1 MNRKGPH
8 LWLWCCAAVLMPLAG
23 VQAQGSPTVVET
35 TPRAAELEREVRFD
49 IPAQSLA
56 TAMIAFAE
64 QSGIQVVTA
73 GEAVE
78 PLQTP
83 GVHGIRSIRDALGEL
98 LYGTGMVF
106 VPVGSATIAL
116 TTPDAA
122 ETVGESL
129 AVDGKGAAVAMGS
142 LYDPDVD
149 VTPEPGGTA
158 SIEVARRAGVEEII
172 VTGQKREERL
182 QDVPIAISAFTM
194 EDLTKSQIAG
204 GPDLITQVPNMTFTK
219 TNFSGYSIQIRGIG
233 TQAISATTDPAVAVA
248 FNNTPFIRNRFFEQE
263 FYDLDRVEVL
273 RGPQGTL
280 YGRNAT
286 AGVVNL
292 IAAKPKFHT
301 ESRLSVDMGN
311 YNSHRIEQMIN
322 LPLVEDT
329 VALRFAGA
337 WTKRDGYADNAIT
350 DSPIDGRDL
359 WSTRTSLRFKPND
372 FVEANLIWEHF
383 EEDDDRLR
391 SGKQLCDKDVVTRVA
406 GYDVG
411 YFDHLT
417 NAGQA
422 FMLYSGV
429 QATLSQG
436 CKRGSLYSAASLQT
450 PNGLML
456 PYYVP
461 LAGIGLPIALDD
473 PYLST
478 TQQQSLRTI
487 ESTIDPEYRAKAD
500 VGLLQISLA
509 LTDALTLSSETAYSD
524 DLVYSLQDFNR
535 FNTAPGA
542 WKNAAET
549 TDYRQGVLLEGESGG
564 IFCDP
569 QLGCSDRLVAVDIS
583 TAESRQFSQE
593 LRLASAFD
601 GPFNFSL
608 GANYLRYTTEDKY
621 YVFFNSISLIA
632 ALGTGTSGMTRL
644 PYVGGQTDN
653 GVCLPNGYAPGDP
666 SDVYG
671 VTQCVYMDPNP
682 IGSVNDKGHNYFL
695 SRNPYTL
702 HSHALFGEAYYQLTP
717 NLKLTMGARW
727 SVDEKDAPR
736 IPTWTLAS
744 LTVGYP
750 TAEVISQKWREPTG
764 RLVLD
769 WKPDLAFTDETLV
782 YGSFG
787 RGYKAGGAN
796 PPGFVYTYYADAIQ
810 AQGLGAQSATRP
822 RTFKPEFV
830 NAWEIGSK
838 NTLFDGRLTAN
849 LAAFYY
855 NYHDYQISEIVDR
868 SAFNRNFDAEIWGVE
883 LETDWYALEQLRL
896 GFKGGYQRTRIGDGE
911 QAVDLMD
918 RTAGNEDWVV
928 VRPFPTYAS
937 SCVLP
942 AWLFGGIKLADPE
955 TQARIPG
962 PTGLGSV
969 GGGGPGGC
977 EIAYLN
983 GNDPVTNLP
992 YMPNPTQQAGSG
1004 TLQFHP
1010 NYPGW
1015 DPATAPNNGEGFDKD
1030 LSGNELPNAPNYTLT
1045 LTGDYIQPL
1054 GNAWM
1059 MTLHAD
1065 VHWQSKSWWR
1075 IFNDHEFSRLDD
1087 YYTTNLAAI
1096 FLHEASGW
1104 NVMAYI
1110 KNVFDETAISGAF
1123 LNSDDTGLTTNIFLT
1138 EPRLFGL
1145 RVTKTWDGG
1154 ATLGSFGRRFGA
1166 DHVWPLTLEVG
1177 GQVQRVDGDNTAA
1190 LPTFYDAFSGALD
1203 IAERGQ
1209 RADLGWG
1216 QTREITL
1223 GWRPNAGPWQLSVGY
1238 RQGSLRDTVSGQA
1251 SWDTEPFCPL
1261 VGGPFEAQCTSA
1273 NPAPIWADLQSYSRT
1288 NRVAAEMRASEAYR
1302 LFDLA
1307 IRRDLNLDAF
1317 SRSSVA
1323 LVLQRARLNAR
1334 TLAMLEGVPDWV
1346 IPENADVFFAGERP
1360 VSHTVYQADFEAH
1373 RSFDGTGPLLTW
1385 SAASPLFGNLQSGV
1399 VELDW
1404 SLSGGALFGR
1414 QSTRIADSQESEWYY
1429 AWSALQ
1435 ASGFQDP
1442 PQTPTTTTE
1451 RTVPGA
1457 RRSTSTTVPMVGAT
1471 LGLSYRVN
1479 SLNLSAGYRW
1489 ERYIDAIDGGVEDRR
1504 TYDRTIQGP
1513 TLKLGIGFGG

>member
-1 MNRKGPH
+1 MNRKGPN

-383 EEDDDRLR
+383 EEGDDRLR

-411 YFDHLT
+411 YFDRLA
-417 NAGQA
+417 NAGQPNA
-422 FMLYSGV
+422 LYSGV

-436 CKRGSLYSAASLQT
+436 CKRGSLYSADSLQT

-524 DLVYSLQDFNR
+524 DFVYSLQDFNR

-549 TDYRQGVLLEGESGG
+549 TGYRQGVLLEGESGG

-632 ALGTGTSGMTRL
+632 ALGSGTSGGTRL
-644 PYVGGQTDN
+644 PYVAGQTDN

-666 SDVYG
+666 ADVYG

-727 SVDEKDAPR
+727 SVDKKDAPR

-750 TAEVISQKWREPTG
+750 TAEVISQKWQEPTG

-796 PPGFVYTYYADAIQ
+796 PPGFVYTYYADPIQ
-810 AQGLGAQSATRP
+810 SQGLGAQSATRP

-868 SAFNRNFDAEIWGVE
+868 SAFNRNFDAEIWGFE

-937 SCVLP
+937 SCILP
-942 AWLFGGIKLADPE
+942 EWLFSGLMYPTTDGVMGPVGVGG
-955 TQARIPG
+955 
-962 PTGLGSV
+962 V
-969 GGGGPGGC
+969 GGGNSGGC

-992 YMPNPTQQAGSG
+992 YVPNPTEQGSAG

-1177 GQVQRVDGDNTAA
+1177 GQVQRVDGNNTAA
-1190 LPTFYDAFSGALD
+1190 LPTFYDAFSGPLD

-1216 QTREITL
+1216 QIREVTL

-1261 VGGPFEAQCTSA
+1261 VGGPFAAQCT
-1273 NPAPIWADLQSYSRT
+1273 NPTAPPIFADLQSYSQT
-1288 NRVAAEMRASEAYR
+1288 NRVAAEMQASEAYR
-1302 LFDLA
+1302 LFDLT

-1323 LVLQRARLNAR
+1323 LALRRARLNAR
-1334 TLAMLEGVPDWV
+1334 TQAMLEGVPDWT
-1346 IPENADVFFAGERP
+1346 IPENVDVFVVADRP
-1360 VSHTVYQADFEAH
+1360 VTHTVYQADFEAH

-1414 QSTRIADSQESEWYY
+1414 QNTRIADSQESEWYY
-1429 AWSALQ
+1429 AWTSSQ
-1435 ASGFQDP
+1435 ASGFQQP

-1457 RRSTSTTVPMVGAT
+1457 RRSTSTTVPMVGGT

-1479 SLNLSAGYRW
+1479 NLNLSAGYRW